1 MKEAWYILIQ
11 NIGDIMMEDFD
22 DIRAGWPSH
31 VWKKDGSKWRLYPS
45 LLTHEKLVLF
55 KNEEVR
61 SAFGLFF
68 CFRSVLVVKL

>member
-22 DIRAGWPSH
+22 EIRAGWPSH

-45 LLTHEKLVLF
+45 LLTHERLVLF

-61 SAFGLFF
+61 IVGG
-68 CFRSVLVVKL
+68 VVGCARGH